1 MESSE
6 VERELEELET
16 RIERLRALY
25 EQYFMGI
32 ERIEPLI
39 PRKDVERRIWVMR
52 REQIRNTG
60 LRFKFQMLFQR
71 YNTFQQYWGRI
82 AREIENGTYRR
93 DVIRAA
99 KRVGTKEALT
109 IVGRKRAER
118 YAELAEQQAARE
130 AARRDDTDDH
140 EEIDVDDEAVTLAPP
155 PLPAAS
161 PSRKQPPV
169 ELAAEEA
176 SPYEAVA
183 PPIASPPAPAPA
195 GPQVR
200 PALVPPATPQAA
212 AAVKPAP
219 LGGLP
224 RGLGL
229 TRPQQKP
236 PEIKPAEAKPAE
248 AKPTE
253 AAPAGV
259 RTPARPAADRAPP
272 AAGAANRQRL
282 AELAAEMRAQ
292 RAQSAKTG
300 DAAAVAAGSP
310 GALTDVASEPPAAPP
325 KRPPPPLPIRAAPSA
340 AAAPAAASA
349 PGAAKAPAAAA
360 AAPPTASAPGAAKA
374 PAAAAPAAAAP
385 PATAAAGEAR
395 GAGAKR
401 QDRVHSERPP
411 PSRRRRSTA
420 PPAADTGTASGGA
433 RHAAPRASSR
443 PPEAARAG
451 LDPAARPRP
460 GPPPQ
465 RSAARDDELPEQRLR
480 QIYAKYVETKRAAR
494 ESTAG
499 VTYER
504 LAESLRAQ
512 AAKLRATNPAKSVD
526 YDVVVKDGKT
536 LLKPILK

>member
-1 MESSE
+1 MESGE

-32 ERIEPLI
+32 ERLEPLI

-60 LRFKFQMLFQR
+60 LRFKFQMLIQR

-82 AREIENGTYRR
+82 SREIENGTYRR

-99 KRVGTKEALT
+99 KRVGAKEALT
-109 IVGRKRAER
+109 VVGRKRAER
-118 YAELAEQQAARE
+118 YAELAEQQETARE
-130 AARRDDTDDH
+130 PVHRADEGGDLEA
-140 EEIDVDDEAVTLAPP
+140 IDVDDEAVTLAPP

-161 PSRKQPPV
+161 LLGKRS
-169 ELAAEEA
+169 LAALAVEEVA
-176 SPYEAVA
+176 PRAAVA
-183 PPIASPPAPAPA
+183 PPTAPEASSAAPASAP
-195 GPQVR
+195 VR
-200 PALVPPATPQAA
+200 PALAPPAMPQAA

-236 PEIKPAEAKPAE
+236 AESKAAEAKPAE
-248 AKPTE
+248 AS
-253 AAPAGV
+253 PAGAKS
-259 RTPARPAADRAPP
+259 PARPAADKAQP
-272 AAGAANRQRL
+272 AAGASSRQRL

-292 RAQSAKTG
+292 RTKTG
-300 DAAAVAAGSP
+300 DAAKAAAGLP
-310 GALTDVASEPPAAPP
+310 DALTDVASEPPPAP
-325 KRPPPPLPIRAAPSA
+325 KRPPPPSPVKPSPGAPAEAPAVA
-340 AAAPAAASA
+340 AAA
-349 PGAAKAPAAAA
+349 
-360 AAPPTASAPGAAKA
+360 T
-374 PAAAAPAAAAP
+374 
-385 PATAAAGEAR
+385 AGEAK

-401 QDRVHSERPP
+401 QERVHSERPP
-411 PSRRRRSTA
+411 SARRRRSTA
-420 PPAADTGTASGGA
+420 PPAAETGAAGGA
-433 RHAAPRASSR
+433 RQTAPRTPSR

-451 LDPAARPRP
+451 LDAAVRARPA
-460 GPPPQ
+460 PPQ

>member
-1 MESSE
+1 MESGE

-32 ERIEPLI
+32 ERLEPLI

-60 LRFKFQMLFQR
+60 LRFKFQMLIQR

-82 AREIENGTYRR
+82 SREIENGTYRR

-99 KRVGTKEALT
+99 KRVGAKEALT

-118 YAELAEQQAARE
+118 YAELADQQATARE
-130 AARRDDTDDH
+130 ADHRADDRGDH
-140 EEIDVDDEAVTLAPP
+140 DEIDVDDEAVTLAPP

-161 PSRKQPPV
+161 LLGKRSLAA
-169 ELAAEEA
+169 LAAEEA
-176 SPYEAVA
+176 APRDAVA
-183 PPIASPPAPAPA
+183 PPSAPEASTTAPASPA
-195 GPQVR
+195 VR
-200 PALVPPATPQAA
+200 PALAPPATPQAT

-236 PEIKPAEAKPAE
+236 AESKPAETKPAEAKPVE
-248 AKPTE
+248 AS
-253 AAPAGV
+253 PAG
-259 RTPARPAADRAPP
+259 TKTAARAPADRAQP
-272 AAGAANRQRL
+272 AAGVNSRQRL

-292 RAQSAKTG
+292 RAQSTKTG
-300 DAAAVAAGSP
+300 DAANAAAGPPS
-310 GALTDVASEPPAAPP
+310 ALTDVAPEPPPPP
-325 KRPPPPLPIRAAPSA
+325 KRPPPPAPVRPS
-340 AAAPAAASA
+340 
-349 PGAAKAPAAAA
+349 PGAPD
-360 AAPPTASAPGAAKA
+360 
-374 PAAAAPAAAAP
+374 AAPAAAAS
-385 PATAAAGEAR
+385 PATGEAK
-395 GAGAKR
+395 GASAKR
-401 QDRVHSERPP
+401 QERVLSERPP
-411 PSRRRRSTA
+411 SARRRRSTA
-420 PPAADTGTASGGA
+420 PPPAETGAASGA
-433 RHAAPRASSR
+433 RHTAPRTPSR

-451 LDPAARPRP
+451 HDTPVRARP

>member
-1 MESSE
+1 MESGE

-32 ERIEPLI
+32 ERLEPLI

-60 LRFKFQMLFQR
+60 LRFKFQMLIQR

-82 AREIENGTYRR
+82 SREIENGTYRR

-99 KRVGTKEALT
+99 KRVGAKEALT

-118 YAELAEQQAARE
+118 YAELAEQQ
-130 AARRDDTDDH
+130 DTEHGPVHRAEDRGDH

-161 PSRKQPPV
+161 LLGKRSLAA
-169 ELAAEEA
+169 LAAEEA
-176 SPYEAVA
+176 APRAAVA
-183 PPIASPPAPAPA
+183 PLTAPEASSAAPASSPA
-195 GPQVR
+195 R
-200 PALVPPATPQAA
+200 PALAPPAMPQATP
-212 AAVKPAP
+212 AVKPAP

-236 PEIKPAEAKPAE
+236 AESKPAEAKPAE
-248 AKPTE
+248 AS
-253 AAPAGV
+253 PAGAKS
-259 RTPARPAADRAPP
+259 PARPAVDKAQP
-272 AAGAANRQRL
+272 AAGANSRQRL

-292 RAQSAKTG
+292 RTKTG
-300 DAAAVAAGSP
+300 DAAKAAAGP
-310 GALTDVASEPPAAPP
+310 PDALTDVASEPPPAP
-325 KRPPPPLPIRAAPSA
+325 KRPPPPSPVKPSPG
-340 AAAPAAASA
+340 APAEA
-349 PGAAKAPAAAA
+349 PAVAAAA
-360 AAPPTASAPGAAKA
+360 AA
-374 PAAAAPAAAAP
+374 
-385 PATAAAGEAR
+385 GEAKGT
-395 GAGAKR
+395 GARR
-401 QDRVHSERPP
+401 QERVHSERPP
-411 PSRRRRSTA
+411 SARRRRSTA
-420 PPAADTGTASGGA
+420 PPAAETGPASGA
-433 RHAAPRASSR
+433 RHSAPRTPSR

-451 LDPAARPRP
+451 VDAAVRARPA
-460 GPPPQ
+460 PPQ

>member
-32 ERIEPLI
+32 ERLEPMI

-60 LRFKFQMLFQR
+60 LRFKFQMLLQR

-82 AREIENGTYRR
+82 SREIENGTYRR
-93 DVIRAA
+93 DVLRAA
-99 KRVGTKEALT
+99 KRVGAKEALT

-118 YAELAEQQAARE
+118 YAELAEQQETARE
-130 AARRDDTDDH
+130 TARRGNDGDDH

-155 PLPAAS
+155 PLPAA
-161 PSRKQPPV
+161 PPARGRA
-169 ELAAEEA
+169 LAAEE
-176 SPYEAVA
+176 EAPPRDDVAHVAHVA
-183 PPIASPPAPAPA
+183 PPIASEPSSVAPAS
-195 GPQVR
+195 PQVR
-200 PALVPPATPQAA
+200 PLVALVPPAPPQAA

-236 PEIKPAEAKPAE
+236 AEIRPAEAKPAE
-248 AKPTE
+248 AP
-253 AAPAGV
+253 PAGA
-259 RTPARPAADRAPP
+259 RPSARPAADRNQPA
-272 AAGAANRQRL
+272 AAGATSRQRL
-282 AELAAEMRAQ
+282 AELTAEMRAQ
-292 RAQSAKTG
+292 RAAQSAQAG
-300 DAAAVAAGSP
+300 DATKAAAGPP
-310 GALTDVASEPPAAPP
+310 GVVADAAPEPPPR
-325 KRPPPPLPIRAAPSA
+325 RPPPPLPARSQ
-340 AAAPAAASA
+340 
-349 PGAAKAPAAAA
+349 PGRP
-360 AAPPTASAPGAAKA
+360 
-374 PAAAAPAAAAP
+374 AAAPAAAAASP
-385 PATAAAGEAR
+385 PAAAAAPAVAAAPAAAAEAK
-395 GAGAKR
+395 GAAAAARR
-401 QDRVHSERPP
+401 QERVHSDRPP
-411 PSRRRRSTA
+411 PTRRRRSTA
-420 PPAADTGTASGGA
+420 PPAADTGAASGA
-433 RHAAPRASSR
+433 RQAGPRASSR
-443 PPEAARAG
+443 PPEAARSG
-451 LDPAARPRP
+451 LDAGSRARP
-460 GPPPQ
+460 GSPPQQ

>member
-32 ERIEPLI
+32 ERLEPLI

-130 AARRDDTDDH
+130 TARRDDTGDH

-176 SPYEAVA
+176 PPREPAA
-183 PPIASPPAPAPA
+183 PPIAPPEAAAPA

-259 RTPARPAADRAPP
+259 RTSARPAADRAPP
-272 AAGAANRQRL
+272 AAGTANRQRL

-300 DAAAVAAGSP
+300 DAAAAAAGSP
-310 GALTDVASEPPAAPP
+310 GALTDVAPEPPPAPP
-325 KRPPPPLPIRAAPSA
+325 KRPPPPLPVRSPLSA
-340 AAAPAAASA
+340 AAAPAAAAPPAASA

-360 AAPPTASAPGAAKA
+360 PP
-374 PAAAAPAAAAP
+374 AAAPAATA
-385 PATAAAGEAR
+385 AAAGEAK
-395 GAGAKR
+395 GAGARR

-451 LDPAARPRP
+451 LDAATRPRP

>member
-6 VERELEELET
+6 VERELGELET

-32 ERIEPLI
+32 ERLEPLI

-60 LRFKFQMLFQR
+60 LRFKFQMLIQR

-82 AREIENGTYRR
+82 SREIENGTYRR

-118 YAELAEQQAARE
+118 YAELAEQQTAADV
-130 AARRDDTDDH
+130 AARRDVGDDH

-155 PLPAAS
+155 PLPAA
-161 PSRKQPPV
+161 PAARKQPLTA
-169 ELAAEEA
+169 LAALAALTAEEA
-176 SPYEAVA
+176 LPREAVVTSA
-183 PPIASPPAPAPA
+183 VPEASSAAPA

-200 PALVPPATPQAA
+200 PAIVPPATPQAA

-236 PEIKPAEAKPAE
+236 PEVKPAEAKS
-248 AKPTE
+248 TE
-253 AAPAGV
+253 ASGAGN
-259 RTPARPAADRAPP
+259 RTAARPTADRNQPA
-272 AAGAANRQRL
+272 AAGASRQRL

-292 RAQSAKTG
+292 RSQSAKNG
-300 DAAAVAAGSP
+300 DAAAVAAGPP
-310 GALTDVASEPPAAPP
+310 GALTDVASEPPSPLP
-325 KRPPPPLPIRAAPSA
+325 KRPPPPLPIKPPRS
-340 AAAPAAASA
+340 PA
-349 PGAAKAPAAAA
+349 
-360 AAPPTASAPGAAKA
+360 TA

-385 PATAAAGEAR
+385 AAATPAAAAPATTAAVVAGAAAAGAR
-395 GAGAKR
+395 R
-401 QDRVHSERPP
+401 QERVHSERPP

-420 PPAADTGTASGGA
+420 PPAADTGTAGGA
-433 RHAAPRASSR
+433 RHAAPHASSR
-443 PPEAARAG
+443 PPDAARAG
-451 LDPAARPRP
+451 LDVAKRPRP

>member
-1 MESSE
+1 MESGE
-6 VERELEELET
+6 IERELEELET

-32 ERIEPLI
+32 ERLEPQI

-60 LRFKFQMLFQR
+60 LRFKFQMLIQR

-99 KRVGTKEALT
+99 KRVGAKEALT

-118 YAELAEQQAARE
+118 YADLAEQQETGRD
-130 AARRDDTDDH
+130 AARRVDGGDDLD
-140 EEIDVDDEAVTLAPP
+140 EIDVDDEAVTLAPP

-161 PSRKQPPV
+161 LAGKRSLAA
-169 ELAAEEA
+169 LAAEEA
-176 SPYEAVA
+176 APRDAVA
-183 PPIASPPAPAPA
+183 PSPVPVAPVAPSPAPEASTARPA
-195 GPQVR
+195 GSPVR
-200 PALVPPATPQAA
+200 PALAPPAMPQAT

-236 PEIKPAEAKPAE
+236 AEIKPAEAKPVE
-248 AKPTE
+248 AQ
-253 AAPAGV
+253 PAGA
-259 RTPARPAADRAPP
+259 RSPARPAVDKAQPT
-272 AAGAANRQRL
+272 AGATSRQRL

-292 RAQSAKTG
+292 RAQSTKAG
-300 DAAAVAAGSP
+300 DAAKAP
-310 GALTDVASEPPAAPP
+310 GAPTDVAPEPAPAP
-325 KRPPPPLPIRAAPSA
+325 KRQPPPPPVRPSPDPP
-340 AAAPAAASA
+340 AAAPAAV
-349 PGAAKAPAAAA
+349 AAV
-360 AAPPTASAPGAAKA
+360 
-374 PAAAAPAAAAP
+374 
-385 PATAAAGEAR
+385 ATGEAK

-401 QDRVHSERPP
+401 QERAHSERPP
-411 PSRRRRSTA
+411 PTRRRRSTA
-420 PPAADTGTASGGA
+420 PPAAEAGAASGA
-433 RHAAPRASSR
+433 RHTAPRAPSR
-443 PPEAARAG
+443 PPEATRAG
-451 LDPAARPRP
+451 SDAALRARPA
-460 GPPPQ
+460 PPPQ

>member
-32 ERIEPLI
+32 ERLEPMI

-60 LRFKFQMLFQR
+60 LRFKFQMLLQR

-82 AREIENGTYRR
+82 SREIENGTYRR
-93 DVIRAA
+93 DVLRAA
-99 KRVGTKEALT
+99 KRVGAKEALT

-118 YAELAEQQAARE
+118 YAELAEQQATARE
-130 AARRDDTDDH
+130 TARRGDEGDDH

-161 PSRKQPPV
+161 LARGRA
-169 ELAAEEA
+169 LAAEEDA
-176 SPYEAVA
+176 LPRDDVAPVAPVA
-183 PPIASPPAPAPA
+183 PPVAPEPSSVAPAS
-195 GPQVR
+195 PQVR
-200 PALVPPATPQAA
+200 PLVALVPPAPPQAA

-236 PEIKPAEAKPAE
+236 AEIRPAEAKPAE
-248 AKPTE
+248 AS
-253 AAPAGV
+253 PAGA
-259 RTPARPAADRAPP
+259 RPSARPAADRSQPA
-272 AAGAANRQRL
+272 AAGATSRQRL
-282 AELAAEMRAQ
+282 AELTAEMRAQ
-292 RAQSAKTG
+292 RAQSAQAG
-300 DAAAVAAGSP
+300 DATKAAAGPP
-310 GALTDVASEPPAAPP
+310 GVVADAAPEPAPPPP
-325 KRPPPPLPIRAAPSA
+325 KRPPPPLPARSQPGR
-340 AAAPAAASA
+340 PAAS
-349 PGAAKAPAAAA
+349 PPAA
-360 AAPPTASAPGAAKA
+360 AAPPAAASPPAAA
-374 PAAAAPAAAAP
+374 AAAAPAAAAAAAAEAKGAAAAARRQERVHSDRP
-385 PATAAAGEAR
+385 PAT
-395 GAGAKR
+395 
-401 QDRVHSERPP
+401 
-411 PSRRRRSTA
+411 RRRRSTM
-420 PPAADTGTASGGA
+420 PPAADTVAASGA
-433 RHAAPRASSR
+433 RNAGPRASSR
-443 PPEAARAG
+443 PPEATRPGLDAGARAR
-451 LDPAARPRP
+451 PAS
-460 GPPPQ
+460 PPQQ

-526 YDVVVKDGKT
+526 YDVVIKDGKT

>member
-1 MESSE
+1 MESGE

-32 ERIEPLI
+32 ERLEPLI

-60 LRFKFQMLFQR
+60 LRFKFQMLIQR

-82 AREIENGTYRR
+82 SREIENGTYRR

-99 KRVGTKEALT
+99 KRVGAKEALT

-118 YAELAEQQAARE
+118 YGELAEQQEAARE
-130 AARRDDTDDH
+130 PVHRADDSGDH

-161 PSRKQPPV
+161 LLGKRSLAA
-169 ELAAEEA
+169 LAAEEA
-176 SPYEAVA
+176 APRAAAAPLTALEASSA
-183 PPIASPPAPAPA
+183 APASSP
-195 GPQVR
+195 VR
-200 PALVPPATPQAA
+200 PALAPPAMPQAA
-212 AAVKPAP
+212 AVVKPAP

-236 PEIKPAEAKPAE
+236 AESKPAEAKPAE
-248 AKPTE
+248 A
-253 AAPAGV
+253 APAGAKS
-259 RTPARPAADRAPP
+259 PARPAVDKAQP
-272 AAGAANRQRL
+272 AAGANSRQRL

-292 RAQSAKTG
+292 RTKTG
-300 DAAAVAAGSP
+300 DASKAAAGP
-310 GALTDVASEPPAAPP
+310 PDVLTDVASEPPPAP
-325 KRPPPPLPIRAAPSA
+325 KRPPPPSPVKPSPG
-340 AAAPAAASA
+340 APAEA
-349 PGAAKAPAAAA
+349 PAVAAAA
-360 AAPPTASAPGAAKA
+360 AA
-374 PAAAAPAAAAP
+374 
-385 PATAAAGEAR
+385 GEAKGT
-395 GAGAKR
+395 GARR
-401 QDRVHSERPP
+401 QERVHSERPP
-411 PSRRRRSTA
+411 SARRRRSTA
-420 PPAADTGTASGGA
+420 PPAAETGAASGA
-433 RHAAPRASSR
+433 RHTAPRTPSR

-451 LDPAARPRP
+451 VDAAVRARPA
-460 GPPPQ
+460 PPQ

>member
-1 MESSE
+1 MESGE

-32 ERIEPLI
+32 ERLEPLI

-60 LRFKFQMLFQR
+60 LRFKFQMLIQR

-82 AREIENGTYRR
+82 SREIENGTYRR

-99 KRVGTKEALT
+99 KRVGAKEALT

-118 YAELAEQQAARE
+118 YAELAEQQETARE
-130 AARRDDTDDH
+130 PVHRADDGGDH
-140 EEIDVDDEAVTLAPP
+140 DEIDVDDEAVTLAPP

-161 PSRKQPPV
+161 LLGKRSLAA
-169 ELAAEEA
+169 LAAEEA
-176 SPYEAVA
+176 APRAAVA
-183 PPIASPPAPAPA
+183 PLTAPEAASAAPASSP
-195 GPQVR
+195 VR
-200 PALVPPATPQAA
+200 PALAPPAMPQAA

-236 PEIKPAEAKPAE
+236 AEIKPAEAKPVE
-248 AKPTE
+248 ASL
-253 AAPAGV
+253 AGAK
-259 RTPARPAADRAPP
+259 TSARPAVEKAQP
-272 AAGAANRQRL
+272 AAGGNSRQRL

-292 RAQSAKTG
+292 RTKTG
-300 DAAAVAAGSP
+300 DAAKAAAGP
-310 GALTDVASEPPAAPP
+310 PDALTDVAPEPPPAP
-325 KRPPPPLPIRAAPSA
+325 KRPPPPVPVKPSPGPPAEASAVA
-340 AAAPAAASA
+340 AA
-349 PGAAKAPAAAA
+349 
-360 AAPPTASAPGAAKA
+360 T
-374 PAAAAPAAAAP
+374 
-385 PATAAAGEAR
+385 GEAK
-395 GAGAKR
+395 GAGARR
-401 QDRVHSERPP
+401 QERLHSERPP
-411 PSRRRRSTA
+411 SARRRRSTA
-420 PPAADTGTASGGA
+420 PPAAEAGAASGA
-433 RHAAPRASSR
+433 RSPAPRTPSR

-451 LDPAARPRP
+451 LDTAVRARP

>member
-1 MESSE
+1 MESGE

-32 ERIEPLI
+32 ERLEPLI

-60 LRFKFQMLFQR
+60 LRFKFQMLIQR

-82 AREIENGTYRR
+82 SREIENGTYRR

-99 KRVGTKEALT
+99 KRVGAKEALT

-118 YAELAEQQAARE
+118 YAELAEEQETARE
-130 AARRDDTDDH
+130 PVHRADDSGDQD
-140 EEIDVDDEAVTLAPP
+140 EIDVDDEAVTLAPP

-161 PSRKQPPV
+161 LLGKRSLAA
-169 ELAAEEA
+169 LAAEQPA
-176 SPYEAVA
+176 PRAAVA
-183 PPIASPPAPAPA
+183 PLTAPEASSAAPASSP
-195 GPQVR
+195 VR
-200 PALVPPATPQAA
+200 PALAPPAMPQAA

-236 PEIKPAEAKPAE
+236 AESKPAEAKPAE
-248 AKPTE
+248 AS
-253 AAPAGV
+253 PAGA
-259 RTPARPAADRAPP
+259 RPPARPAADKAQP
-272 AAGAANRQRL
+272 AAGANSRQRL

-292 RAQSAKTG
+292 RTKAG
-300 DAAAVAAGSP
+300 DAAKAAAGP
-310 GALTDVASEPPAAPP
+310 PDALTDVAPEPPPAP
-325 KRPPPPLPIRAAPSA
+325 KRPPPPGPVKPSPG
-340 AAAPAAASA
+340 APAEA
-349 PGAAKAPAAAA
+349 
-360 AAPPTASAPGAAKA
+360 
-374 PAAAAPAAAAP
+374 
-385 PATAAAGEAR
+385 PATAAGEAKGT
-395 GAGAKR
+395 GARR
-401 QDRVHSERPP
+401 QERVHSERPP
-411 PSRRRRSTA
+411 SARRRRSTA
-420 PPAADTGTASGGA
+420 PPAAEAGAASGA
-433 RHAAPRASSR
+433 RHTAPRTPSR

-451 LDPAARPRP
+451 LDAAVRARPA
-460 GPPPQ
+460 PPQ

>member
-1 MESSE
+1 MESGE

-32 ERIEPLI
+32 ERLEPLI

-60 LRFKFQMLFQR
+60 LRFKFQMLIQR

-82 AREIENGTYRR
+82 SREIENGTYRR

-99 KRVGTKEALT
+99 KRVGAKEALT

-118 YAELAEQQAARE
+118 YAELAEQQETARE
-130 AARRDDTDDH
+130 PVHRADDSGGH

-161 PSRKQPPV
+161 LLGKRSLAA
-169 ELAAEEA
+169 LAAEEA
-176 SPYEAVA
+176 APRAAVA
-183 PPIASPPAPAPA
+183 PLTAPEASSAAPASSP
-195 GPQVR
+195 VR
-200 PALVPPATPQAA
+200 PALAPPAMPQAA

-236 PEIKPAEAKPAE
+236 AESKPAEAKPAE
-248 AKPTE
+248 AS
-253 AAPAGV
+253 PAGAKS
-259 RTPARPAADRAPP
+259 PARPAVDKAQP
-272 AAGAANRQRL
+272 AAGANSRQRL

-292 RAQSAKTG
+292 RTKTG
-300 DAAAVAAGSP
+300 DAAKAAAGP
-310 GALTDVASEPPAAPP
+310 PDALTDVAPEPPPAP
-325 KRPPPPLPIRAAPSA
+325 KRPPPLSPVKPSPG
-340 AAAPAAASA
+340 APAEA
-349 PGAAKAPAAAA
+349 PAVAAAA
-360 AAPPTASAPGAAKA
+360 AA
-374 PAAAAPAAAAP
+374 
-385 PATAAAGEAR
+385 GEAKGT
-395 GAGAKR
+395 GARR
-401 QDRVHSERPP
+401 QERVHSERPP
-411 PSRRRRSTA
+411 SARRRRSTA
-420 PPAADTGTASGGA
+420 PPAAETGAASGA
-433 RHAAPRASSR
+433 RHTAPRTPSR

-451 LDPAARPRP
+451 LDAAVRARPA
-460 GPPPQ
+460 PPQ

>member
-32 ERIEPLI
+32 ERLEPLI

-82 AREIENGTYRR
+82 SREIENGTYRR
-93 DVIRAA
+93 DVLRAA
-99 KRVGTKEALT
+99 KRVGAKEALT

-118 YAELAEQQAARE
+118 YAELAEQQATARE
-130 AARRDDTDDH
+130 TARRGDDGDDH

-155 PLPAAS
+155 PLPAA
-161 PSRKQPPV
+161 PPARRQA
-169 ELAAEEA
+169 LAAEEA
-176 SPYEAVA
+176 PPRDDVAHVA
-183 PPIASPPAPAPA
+183 PPLAPEPSSVAPAS
-195 GPQVR
+195 PQVR
-200 PALVPPATPQAA
+200 PLVALVPPAPPQAA

-236 PEIKPAEAKPAE
+236 AEIRPAEAKPAE
-248 AKPTE
+248 AS
-253 AAPAGV
+253 PAGA
-259 RTPARPAADRAPP
+259 RPSARPAADRNQPA
-272 AAGAANRQRL
+272 AAGATSRQRL
-282 AELAAEMRAQ
+282 AELTAEMRA
-292 RAQSAKTG
+292 RRVQSAQAG
-300 DAAAVAAGSP
+300 DATKAAVGPPGVVADAAP
-310 GALTDVASEPPAAPP
+310 EPPPPP
-325 KRPPPPLPIRAAPSA
+325 KRPPPPLPVRSPPGPPAAAAA
-340 AAAPAAASA
+340 AAAPAVTA
-349 PGAAKAPAAAA
+349 APAAAA
-360 AAPPTASAPGAAKA
+360 AAAAEAKGAA
-374 PAAAAPAAAAP
+374 
-385 PATAAAGEAR
+385 AR
-395 GAGAKR
+395 R
-401 QDRVHSERPP
+401 QERVHSERPP
-411 PSRRRRSTA
+411 PTRRRRSTA
-420 PPAADTGTASGGA
+420 PPAADTGAASGA
-433 RHAAPRASSR
+433 RHAGPRASSR
-443 PPEAARAG
+443 PPEAARPG
-451 LDPAARPRP
+451 LDAGVRARPAS
-460 GPPPQ
+460 PPQQ
-465 RSAARDDELPEQRLR
+465 RSASRDDELPEQRLR

>member
-1 MESSE
+1 MESGE

-32 ERIEPLI
+32 ERLEPLI

-60 LRFKFQMLFQR
+60 LRFKFQMLIQR

-82 AREIENGTYRR
+82 SREIENGTYRR

-99 KRVGTKEALT
+99 KRVGAKEALT

-118 YAELAEQQAARE
+118 YAELAEQQETARE
-130 AARRDDTDDH
+130 PVHRADGSGDH

-161 PSRKQPPV
+161 LLGKRSLAA
-169 ELAAEEA
+169 LAAEEA
-176 SPYEAVA
+176 APRAAVA
-183 PPIASPPAPAPA
+183 PLTAPEASSAAPASAP
-195 GPQVR
+195 VR
-200 PALVPPATPQAA
+200 PALAPLTAPEASSAAPASAPVRPALAPPAMPQAA
-212 AAVKPAP
+212 VAVKPAP

-236 PEIKPAEAKPAE
+236 AESKAAEAKPAE
-248 AKPTE
+248 AS
-253 AAPAGV
+253 PAGAKS
-259 RTPARPAADRAPP
+259 PARPAVDKAQP
-272 AAGAANRQRL
+272 AAGANSRQRL

-292 RAQSAKTG
+292 RTKTG
-300 DAAAVAAGSP
+300 DAAKAGP
-310 GALTDVASEPPAAPP
+310 PEALTDVASEPPPAP
-325 KRPPPPLPIRAAPSA
+325 KRPPPPSPAKPSPG
-340 AAAPAAASA
+340 APAEA
-349 PGAAKAPAAAA
+349 PAVAAAA
-360 AAPPTASAPGAAKA
+360 AAGDAKGTGA
-374 PAAAAPAAAAP
+374 
-385 PATAAAGEAR
+385 R
-395 GAGAKR
+395 R
-401 QDRVHSERPP
+401 QERVHSERPP
-411 PSRRRRSTA
+411 SARRRRSTA
-420 PPAADTGTASGGA
+420 PPAAETGAASGA
-433 RHAAPRASSR
+433 RQTAPRTPSR

-451 LDPAARPRP
+451 LDAAVRARPA
-460 GPPPQ
+460 PPQ

>member
-32 ERIEPLI
+32 ERLEPMI

-60 LRFKFQMLFQR
+60 LRFKFQMLLQR

-82 AREIENGTYRR
+82 SREIENGTYRR
-93 DVIRAA
+93 DVLRAA
-99 KRVGTKEALT
+99 KRVGAKEALT

-118 YAELAEQQAARE
+118 YAELAEQQATARE
-130 AARRDDTDDH
+130 TARRDDGDDH

-155 PLPAAS
+155 PLPAA
-161 PSRKQPPV
+161 PPARGRA
-169 ELAAEEA
+169 LAAEEA
-176 SPYEAVA
+176 PPRDDVAHAAHVA
-183 PPIASPPAPAPA
+183 PPIAPEPSSVAPAS
-195 GPQVR
+195 PQVR
-200 PALVPPATPQAA
+200 PLVALVPPAPPQAA

-236 PEIKPAEAKPAE
+236 AEIRPAEAKPAE
-248 AKPTE
+248 AS
-253 AAPAGV
+253 PAGA
-259 RTPARPAADRAPP
+259 RPSARPAADRNQPA
-272 AAGAANRQRL
+272 AAGAASRQRL
-282 AELAAEMRAQ
+282 AELTAEMRAQ
-292 RAQSAKTG
+292 RAQSAQAG
-300 DAAAVAAGSP
+300 DATKAAAGPP
-310 GALTDVASEPPAAPP
+310 GVVADAAPEPPPP
-325 KRPPPPLPIRAAPSA
+325 PRRPPPPLPARSQPGRP
-340 AAAPAAASA
+340 AAAPAAA
-349 PGAAKAPAAAA
+349 AASPPAAAA
-360 AAPPTASAPGAAKA
+360 PATA
-374 PAAAAPAAAAP
+374 AAAAPAAAAE
-385 PATAAAGEAR
+385 AAAEAR
-395 GAGAKR
+395 GAAAAARR
-401 QDRVHSERPP
+401 QERVHSDRPP
-411 PSRRRRSTA
+411 PTRRRRSTA
-420 PPAADTGTASGGA
+420 PPAADTGTASGA
-433 RHAAPRASSR
+433 RHAGPRASSR
-443 PPEAARAG
+443 PPEAARPG
-451 LDPAARPRP
+451 LDAGARARP
-460 GPPPQ
+460 GPPPQQ

>member
-32 ERIEPLI
+32 ERLEPMI

-60 LRFKFQMLFQR
+60 LRFKFQMLLQR

-82 AREIENGTYRR
+82 SREIENGTYRR
-93 DVIRAA
+93 DVLRAA
-99 KRVGTKEALT
+99 KRVGAKEALT

-118 YAELAEQQAARE
+118 YAELAEQQETARE
-130 AARRDDTDDH
+130 TARRGDGGDDH

-155 PLPAAS
+155 PMPAA
-161 PSRKQPPV
+161 PPARGRA
-169 ELAAEEA
+169 LAAEE
-176 SPYEAVA
+176 EAPPRDDVAHVAHVA
-183 PPIASPPAPAPA
+183 PPIAPEPSSVAPAS
-195 GPQVR
+195 PQVR
-200 PALVPPATPQAA
+200 PLVALVPPAPPQAA

-236 PEIKPAEAKPAE
+236 AEIRPAEAKPAE
-248 AKPTE
+248 AP
-253 AAPAGV
+253 PAGA
-259 RTPARPAADRAPP
+259 RPSARPAADRNQPA
-272 AAGAANRQRL
+272 AAGATSRQRL
-282 AELAAEMRAQ
+282 AELTAEMRAQ
-292 RAQSAKTG
+292 RAQSAQAG
-300 DAAAVAAGSP
+300 DATKAAAGPP
-310 GALTDVASEPPAAPP
+310 GVVADAAPEPPPR
-325 KRPPPPLPIRAAPSA
+325 RPPPPLPARSQ
-340 AAAPAAASA
+340 
-349 PGAAKAPAAAA
+349 PGRP
-360 AAPPTASAPGAAKA
+360 
-374 PAAAAPAAAAP
+374 AAAPAAAAASP
-385 PATAAAGEAR
+385 PAAAAAPAVAAAPAAAAEAK
-395 GAGAKR
+395 GAAAAARR
-401 QDRVHSERPP
+401 QERVHSDRPP
-411 PSRRRRSTA
+411 PTRRRRSTA
-420 PPAADTGTASGGA
+420 PPAADTGAASGA
-433 RHAAPRASSR
+433 RHAGPRASSR
-443 PPEAARAG
+443 PPEAARSG
-451 LDPAARPRP
+451 LDAGSRARP
-460 GPPPQ
+460 GSPPQ
-465 RSAARDDELPEQRLR
+465 QRSPARDDELPEQRLR

>member
-32 ERIEPLI
+32 ERLEPLI
-39 PRKDVERRIWVMR
+39 PRKDVDRRIWVMR

-99 KRVGTKEALT
+99 KRVGAKEALT

-118 YAELAEQQAARE
+118 YAGLAEQQATARE
-130 AARRDDTDDH
+130 APRRGDDAEEH

-155 PLPAAS
+155 PLPPAPPA
-161 PSRKQPPV
+161 RKQVLAV
-169 ELAAEEA
+169 EDAPLREAPAQPIAPEA
-176 SPYEAVA
+176 SSAA
-183 PPIASPPAPAPA
+183 PV

-200 PALVPPATPQAA
+200 PLVALVPPAPTQAA

-229 TRPQQKP
+229 TRPQQKSA
-236 PEIKPAEAKPAE
+236 EIKPAEAKPAE
-248 AKPTE
+248 ASP
-253 AAPAGV
+253 PGG
-259 RTPARPAADRAPP
+259 RTSARPAADRNQPA
-272 AAGAANRQRL
+272 AAGATSRQRL

-292 RAQSAKTG
+292 RAQSGPAG
-300 DAAAVAAGSP
+300 DAPKVAAAP
-310 GALTDVASEPPAAPP
+310 PALQSDVAPEPPPPP
-325 KRPPPPLPIRAAPSA
+325 KRPPPPPPARPRPAPPA
-340 AAAPAAASA
+340 PTPAAAPV
-349 PGAAKAPAAAA
+349 
-360 AAPPTASAPGAAKA
+360 
-374 PAAAAPAAAAP
+374 
-385 PATAAAGEAR
+385 AT
-395 GAGAKR
+395 GAGAMR
-401 QDRVHSERPP
+401 QERVHSDRPP
-411 PSRRRRSTA
+411 PTRRRRSTV
-420 PPAADTGTASGGA
+420 PPAADAGTASGA

-451 LDPAARPRP
+451 LDAGVRARPAA
-460 GPPPQ
+460 PPQ
-465 RSAARDDELPEQRLR
+465 RPAARDDDLPEQRLR

-512 AAKLRATNPAKSVD
+512 AAKLRATNPARSVD

>member
-32 ERIEPLI
+32 ERLEPMI

-82 AREIENGTYRR
+82 SREIENGTYRR
-93 DVIRAA
+93 DVLRAA
-99 KRVGTKEALT
+99 KRVGAKEALT

-118 YAELAEQQAARE
+118 YAELAEQQATARE
-130 AARRDDTDDH
+130 TAGRRDDGDDH

-155 PLPAAS
+155 PLPAA
-161 PSRKQPPV
+161 PPARGRA
-169 ELAAEEA
+169 LAAEE
-176 SPYEAVA
+176 EAPPRDDVAHVA
-183 PPIASPPAPAPA
+183 PPIAPEPSSVAPAS
-195 GPQVR
+195 PQVR
-200 PALVPPATPQAA
+200 PLVALMPPAPPQAA

-236 PEIKPAEAKPAE
+236 AEIRPAEAKPAE
-248 AKPTE
+248 AS
-253 AAPAGV
+253 PAGA
-259 RTPARPAADRAPP
+259 RTAARPAADRSQPA
-272 AAGAANRQRL
+272 AAGATSRQRL
-282 AELAAEMRAQ
+282 AELTAEMRAQ
-292 RAQSAKTG
+292 RAQSAQAG
-300 DAAAVAAGSP
+300 DATKAAAGPP
-310 GALTDVASEPPAAPP
+310 GVVADAAPEPPPR
-325 KRPPPPLPIRAAPSA
+325 RPPPPLPARSQ
-340 AAAPAAASA
+340 
-349 PGAAKAPAAAA
+349 PGRP
-360 AAPPTASAPGAAKA
+360 
-374 PAAAAPAAAAP
+374 AAAPAAAAASP
-385 PATAAAGEAR
+385 PAATAAPAAAAEAKDAAAAAR
-395 GAGAKR
+395 R
-401 QDRVHSERPP
+401 QERVHSDRPP
-411 PSRRRRSTA
+411 PTRRRRSTA
-420 PPAADTGTASGGA
+420 PPAAETGAASGA
-433 RHAAPRASSR
+433 RHAGPRASSR
-443 PPEAARAG
+443 PPEAARPG
-451 LDPAARPRP
+451 LDAGARARP
-460 GPPPQ
+460 GSPPQQ

>member
-32 ERIEPLI
+32 ERLEPLI

-60 LRFKFQMLFQR
+60 LRFKFQMLIQR
-71 YNTFQQYWGRI
+71 YNTFQQYWGRVS
-82 AREIENGTYRR
+82 REIENGTYRR

-118 YAELAEQQAARE
+118 YAELAEQQAAGRE
-130 AARRDDTDDH
+130 AARRDDGDDH

-161 PSRKQPPV
+161 ATRKQP
-169 ELAAEEA
+169 LAAPAVEDALPREAAAPVVPEA
-176 SPYEAVA
+176 SSA
-183 PPIASPPAPAPA
+183 APA
-195 GPQVR
+195 GPQLR

-236 PEIKPAEAKPAE
+236 PEIKAAE

-253 AAPAGV
+253 ASPAGAK
-259 RTPARPAADRAPP
+259 TSARPAADRAAPA
-272 AAGAANRQRL
+272 AAGASRQRL

-292 RAQSAKTG
+292 RAQGAKTG
-300 DAAAVAAGSP
+300 DAATAAAGP
-310 GALTDVASEPPAAPP
+310 PAALTDAAPEPPPPPP
-325 KRPPPPLPIRAAPSA
+325 KRPPPPLPVKPSRN
-340 AAAPAAASA
+340 PAA
-349 PGAAKAPAAAA
+349 
-360 AAPPTASAPGAAKA
+360 A

-385 PATAAAGEAR
+385 AAAAPAAAAPAAAAPAVTAAVTAEAR
-395 GAGAKR
+395 GAGARR
-401 QDRVHSERPP
+401 QERVHSERPP
-411 PSRRRRSTA
+411 ASRRRRSTA
-420 PPAADTGTASGGA
+420 PPAADTGTASGA
-433 RHAAPRASSR
+433 RHATPRASSR
-443 PPEAARAG
+443 PPDAARAG
-451 LDPAARPRP
+451 LDPAMRPRP
-460 GPPPQ
+460 AAPPQ
-465 RSAARDDELPEQRLR
+465 RPAARDDELPEQRLR

>member
-32 ERIEPLI
+32 ERLEPMI

-60 LRFKFQMLFQR
+60 LRFKFQMLLQR

-82 AREIENGTYRR
+82 SREIENGTYRR
-93 DVIRAA
+93 DVLRAA
-99 KRVGTKEALT
+99 KRVGAKEALT

-118 YAELAEQQAARE
+118 YAELAEQQATARE
-130 AARRDDTDDH
+130 TARRGDDGDDH

-155 PLPAAS
+155 PLPAAPPARGRALAVEEED
-161 PSRKQPPV
+161 PSRDDV
-169 ELAAEEA
+169 AH
-176 SPYEAVA
+176 VA
-183 PPIASPPAPAPA
+183 PPIAPEPSSVAPAS
-195 GPQVR
+195 PQVR
-200 PALVPPATPQAA
+200 PLVALVPPAPPQAA

-236 PEIKPAEAKPAE
+236 AEIRPAEAKPAE
-248 AKPTE
+248 AS
-253 AAPAGV
+253 PAGA
-259 RTPARPAADRAPP
+259 RPSARPAADRNQPA
-272 AAGAANRQRL
+272 AAGATSRQRL
-282 AELAAEMRAQ
+282 AELTAEMRAQ
-292 RAQSAKTG
+292 RAQSAQAG
-300 DAAAVAAGSP
+300 DA
-310 GALTDVASEPPAAPP
+310 TKAAPGP
-325 KRPPPPLPIRAAPSA
+325 PGVVADAAPEPAPSPPRRPPPPLPARSQPGRP
-340 AAAPAAASA
+340 AAAPAAA
-349 PGAAKAPAAAA
+349 AASPPAAAA
-360 AAPPTASAPGAAKA
+360 A
-374 PAAAAPAAAAP
+374 PAAAAPAAAEAKG
-385 PATAAAGEAR
+385 AAAAAR
-395 GAGAKR
+395 R
-401 QDRVHSERPP
+401 QERVHSDRPP
-411 PSRRRRSTA
+411 PTRRRRSTA
-420 PPAADTGTASGGA
+420 PPAADTGAASGA
-433 RHAAPRASSR
+433 RHAGPRASSR
-443 PPEAARAG
+443 PPEAARPG
-451 LDPAARPRP
+451 LDAGARARP
-460 GPPPQ
+460 GPPPQQ

-526 YDVVVKDGKT
+526 YDVVIKDGKT

>member
-32 ERIEPLI
+32 ERLEPMI

-60 LRFKFQMLFQR
+60 LRFKFQMLLQR

-82 AREIENGTYRR
+82 SREIENGTYRR
-93 DVIRAA
+93 DVLRAA
-99 KRVGTKEALT
+99 KRVGAKEALT

-118 YAELAEQQAARE
+118 YAELAEQQATERE
-130 AARRDDTDDH
+130 TARRGNDGDDH

-155 PLPAAS
+155 PLPAA
-161 PSRKQPPV
+161 PPARGRA
-169 ELAAEEA
+169 LAAEEA
-176 SPYEAVA
+176 PPRDDVAHVA
-183 PPIASPPAPAPA
+183 PPIAPEPSSVAPAS
-195 GPQVR
+195 PQVR
-200 PALVPPATPQAA
+200 PLVALVPPAPPQAA

-236 PEIKPAEAKPAE
+236 AEIRPAE

-253 AAPAGV
+253 ASPAGA
-259 RTPARPAADRAPP
+259 RSSARPAADRNQPA
-272 AAGAANRQRL
+272 AAGATSRQRL
-282 AELAAEMRAQ
+282 AELTAEMRAQ
-292 RAQSAKTG
+292 RAQSAQAG
-300 DAAAVAAGSP
+300 DATKAAAGPP
-310 GALTDVASEPPAAPP
+310 GVVADAAPEP
-325 KRPPPPLPIRAAPSA
+325 APPPRRPPPPLPARSQPGRPAAAPPA
-340 AAAPAAASA
+340 AAASPPAAVAAPAAE
-349 PGAAKAPAAAA
+349 PAAAEAKAAAA
-360 AAPPTASAPGAAKA
+360 AA
-374 PAAAAPAAAAP
+374 
-385 PATAAAGEAR
+385 R
-395 GAGAKR
+395 R
-401 QDRVHSERPP
+401 QERVHSDRPP
-411 PSRRRRSTA
+411 PTRRRRSTT
-420 PPAADTGTASGGA
+420 PPAADTGAASGA
-433 RHAAPRASSR
+433 RHTGPRASSR
-443 PPEAARAG
+443 PPEPARPGLDAGARA
-451 LDPAARPRP
+451 RP
-460 GPPPQ
+460 GSPPQQ

>member
-39 PRKDVERRIWVMR
+39 PRKEVERRIWVMR

-60 LRFKFQMLFQR
+60 LRFKFQMLIQR

-130 AARRDDTDDH
+130 AARRDDADDH
-140 EEIDVDDEAVTLAPP
+140 DEIDVDDEAVTLAPP

-169 ELAAEEA
+169 ELDAEEA
-176 SPYEAVA
+176 SPRESVA
-183 PPIASPPAPAPA
+183 PPVAPPPAAAPA

-236 PEIKPAEAKPAE
+236 PEIKPAEAKAAE

-253 AAPAGV
+253 AAPAGA
-259 RTPARPAADRAPP
+259 RAPARPAADRAP
-272 AAGAANRQRL
+272 AAGAASRQRL

-300 DAAAVAAGSP
+300 DAAAVAGGSP
-310 GALTDVASEPPAAPP
+310 GALTDVAPEPPPAAP
-325 KRPPPPLPIRAAPSA
+325 KRPPPPLPVRSPPGA
-340 AAAPAAASA
+340 AAAPAAAAPPAASA

-360 AAPPTASAPGAAKA
+360 AAPPAGSAPGAAKA
-374 PAAAAPAAAAP
+374 PAAAAPAATA
-385 PATAAAGEAR
+385 AAAGEAR
-395 GAGAKR
+395 GAGARR

-420 PPAADTGTASGGA
+420 PPAADTGTVSGGA
-433 RHAAPRASSR
+433 RQAAPRASSR

-451 LDPAARPRP
+451 LDAATRPRP

>member
-32 ERIEPLI
+32 ERLEPLI
-39 PRKDVERRIWVMR
+39 PRKDVDRRIWVMR

-60 LRFKFQMLFQR
+60 LRFKFQMLLQR

-99 KRVGTKEALT
+99 KRVGAKEALT

-118 YAELAEQQAARE
+118 YAGLVEQQATARD
-130 AARRDDTDDH
+130 APRRGDDAEDH

-155 PLPAAS
+155 PLPPAPPA
-161 PSRKQPPV
+161 RKQALAV
-169 ELAAEEA
+169 EGAALRDAPAQPIAPEA
-176 SPYEAVA
+176 SSA
-183 PPIASPPAPAPA
+183 APA

-200 PALVPPATPQAA
+200 PLVALVPPAPPQAT

-229 TRPQQKP
+229 TRPQQKSAA
-236 PEIKPAEAKPAE
+236 IKPAEAKPAE
-248 AKPTE
+248 ASP
-253 AAPAGV
+253 PGG
-259 RTPARPAADRAPP
+259 RTSARPPADRSQP
-272 AAGAANRQRL
+272 AAAGTTSRQRL

-292 RAQSAKTG
+292 RAQSGPAG
-300 DAAAVAAGSP
+300 DATKVA
-310 GALTDVASEPPAAPP
+310 AAPP
-325 KRPPPPLPIRAAPSA
+325 VLQADVAPEPPPPQKRPPPPPVRPPPAPPA
-340 AAAPAAASA
+340 PTPAAAPAAA
-349 PGAAKAPAAAA
+349 PAA
-360 AAPPTASAPGAAKA
+360 T
-374 PAAAAPAAAAP
+374 
-385 PATAAAGEAR
+385 
-395 GAGAKR
+395 GAGARR
-401 QDRVHSERPP
+401 QERVHSDRPP
-411 PSRRRRSTA
+411 PTRRRRSTV
-420 PPAADTGTASGGA
+420 PPAADAGTTSGA
-433 RHAAPRASSR
+433 RHAAQRASSR

-451 LDPAARPRP
+451 LDAGVRARPA
-460 GPPPQ
+460 PPPQ
-465 RSAARDDELPEQRLR
+465 RPAARDDDLPEQRLR

-512 AAKLRATNPAKSVD
+512 AAKLRATNPARSVD
-526 YDVVVKDGKT
+526 YDVVIKDGKT